1 MLDEIRHFLLIAE
14 HGTFRAAA
22 RHAHL
27 SQPALTASIQRLER
41 AFGTRLLLRGR
52 HGAEPTAAGAE
63 LIPRARAA
71 LAALEDARRA
81 VAEISGLEAGEVR
94 IGASSTAAT
103 YLLPPVLAH
112 FRTRYPG
119 VRIVLRE
126 LRDPDMRDAIDRG
139 TLDLAI
145 AHGSGGEPWQT
156 DEFILVGAPSARN
169 TAGPFITSLPGTTTR
184 AELDRHFPGATVVM
198 ELGSMAAI
206 KGHVREGIG
215 IALISRAAVE
225 QELEARRLIEL
236 AHPATPI
243 PRRFVLVHRG
253 KDRLPPAAAALR
265 DTLVAVR
272 NADTTSA
279 HAARRRRAP
288 RR

>member
-27 SQPALTASIQRLER
+27 SQPALTAAIQRLEH
-41 AFGTRLLLRGR
+41 AFGTQLLLRGR
-52 HGAEPTAAGAE
+52 HGATPTAAGAA

-81 VAEISGLEAGEVR
+81 VAEITGLEAGEVR

-103 YLLPPVLAH
+103 YLLPPVLAR
-112 FRTRYPG
+112 FRARYAG

-126 LRDPDMRDAIDRG
+126 LRDPDMRDAVDRG

-145 AHGSGGEPWQT
+145 AHGSGGEAWRT
-156 DEFILVGAPSARN
+156 DEFILVGAPHVEDTS
-169 TAGPFITSLPGTTTR
+169 GPFITSLPGTTTR

-215 IALISRAAVE
+215 IALISRAAVQ

-236 AHPATPI
+236 AHPETPI
-243 PRRFVLVHRG
+243 ARRFVLVHRG
-253 KDRLPPAAAALR
+253 RDRLPPAAAALR
-265 DTLVAVR
+265 ALLLSTRHA
-272 NADTTSA
+272 ATTSNQSA
-279 HAARRRRAP
+279 GRRSPRRR
-288 RR
+288 

>member
-1 MLDEIRHFLLIAE
+1 MLDEIAHFLLITE

-27 SQPALTASIQRLER
+27 SQPALTAAIQRLEQ
-41 AFGTRLLLRGR
+41 AFGTRLLIRGR
-52 HGAEPTAAGAE
+52 HGAEPTAAGRE
-63 LIPRARAA
+63 LVPRARAA

-81 VAEISGLEAGEVR
+81 VAEITGLQTGEVR

-103 YLLPPVLAH
+103 YLLPPMLAR
-112 FRTRYPG
+112 FRARYPG

-126 LRDPDMRDAIDRG
+126 LRDPDMRDAVERG

-145 AHGSGGEPWQT
+145 AHGSGGEAWHE
-156 DEFILVGAPSARN
+156 DEFILVGAPHVEDTS
-169 TAGPFITSLPGTTTR
+169 GPFITSLPGTTTR
-184 AELDRHFPGATVVM
+184 AELDRHFPDATVVM

-215 IALISRAAVE
+215 IALISRAAVK
-225 QELEARRLIEL
+225 QELEAQRLIEL

-243 PRRFVLVHRG
+243 SRRFVLVHRG
-253 KDRLPPAAAALR
+253 RDRLPPAAAALR
-265 DTLVAVR
+265 DLLASLR
-272 NADTTSA
+272 SPELTSRRSRRRS
-279 HAARRRRAP
+279 AARR
-288 RR
+288 